1 MRNITIR
8 TTQNVSIEYELSG
21 SLPRVFA
28 FLIDMLIVFGVY
40 LLLGFLVIFNLNWP
54 EMFVLFFS
62 PLLIFFIYYYFFE
75 MLGQGQTPGKRIQ
88 QIRVLRADGK
98 DPTPGD
104 FLLRTLFLLPDAWFS
119 LGIPAILL
127 INTTP
132 KAQRLGDLA
141 AGTVVVK
148 NRSSRSFL
156 LSDIQ
161 SIKTRADHVPSF
173 PGIQRFSEADML
185 LIKSSLKR
193 LDEYRN
199 PAHQEVVDEL
209 AATCRFKLEIEDDGL
224 SSQDL
229 LKVLLQDYIVL
240 TR

>member
-21 SLPRVFA
+21 SMPRVFA
-28 FLIDMLIVFGVY
+28 FLIDMLIIFFAY
-40 LLLGFLVIFNLNWP
+40 LLLGFLIFFRLNWP
-54 EMFVLFFS
+54 ETFVVVFF
-62 PLLIFFIYYYFFE
+62 PLLIFFVYYYFCE
-75 MLGQGQTPGKRIQ
+75 MLWQGQTLGKRVQ

-104 FLLRTLFLLPDAWFS
+104 FLLRTLFLFPDAWFS

-132 KAQRLGDLA
+132 KAQRLGDLV

-148 NRSSRSFL
+148 NRNSRNFAL
-156 LSDIQ
+156 GDIQ
-161 SIKTRADHVPSF
+161 SIKTRDNHEIRF
-173 PGIQRFSEADML
+173 PAIQKFSESDML

-193 LDEYRN
+193 LDEYKN
-199 PAHQEVVDEL
+199 PAHLEVVNEL
-209 AATCRFKLEIEDDGL
+209 AANCRFKLEIENDGL
-224 SSQDL
+224 SNREF
-229 LKVLLQDYIVL
+229 LKALLQDYIVL